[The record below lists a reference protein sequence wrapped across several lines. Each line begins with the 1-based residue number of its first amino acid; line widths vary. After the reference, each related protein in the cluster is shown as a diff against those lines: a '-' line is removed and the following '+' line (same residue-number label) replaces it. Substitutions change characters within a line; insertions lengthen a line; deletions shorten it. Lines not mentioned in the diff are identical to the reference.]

1 MAGHD
6 PEKFDGMFLAM
17 CQRSEKGIDELLDCL
32 FSFLVRKTDYYTGG
46 SPGQA
51 ERMLME
57 HFKKYEKIA
66 VKQKEEAKKERE
78 EQERKRQEKIAKR
91 KAEEEAEME
100 RLRKEEEEP
109 KIKEITD
116 EEAEKIQKELEKV
129 ITDKET
135 KKIQKE
141 LVKVITDEEA
151 EKIQKELEKVIRDKE
166 AEKIQKELEKVIT
179 DKEAEKIQKE
189 LEKKKETPAADPE
202 PSEEKTDEK
211 SKENGDK
218 DKSDEEDE
226 ADKGKVSPNAGNG
239 GDMPNYRWSQTLEE
253 IECQCWFD
261 IKFPIKS
268 KDCVVEIGRK
278 HLKVGLK
285 GHPPIMDGET
295 FNEIKVEESTWTIDN
310 KKYIT
315 LNIEKV
321 NRMEWWNRLIMT
333 DPEINTKKV
342 NPEPSKLSDLEG
354 DTRGLVE
361 KMMYDQRQ
369 REMGLPT
376 SEDQKKQEILGKF
389 MKQHPEMDF
398 SKCKFN

>member
-141 LVKVITDEEA
+141 LVKVITDE
-151 EKIQKELEKVIRDKE
+151 
-166 AEKIQKELEKVIT
+166 
-179 DKEAEKIQKE
+179 EAEKIQKE